1 MAEQQFGRRRER
13 DQAREQTAALVR
25 RMSSLVVVDVDVDV
39 ASRACLPV
47 LLPPLFGVSYNTS
60 LDVNGMRC
68 SKNMRGGRDLPRFL
82 NAFALRARRGGH
94 RARRE
99 GMTSLQRFDS
109 SYVGGE

>member
-68 SKNMRGGRDLPRFL
+68 SKNMRGGRK
-82 NAFALRARRGGH
+82 GG
-94 RARRE
+94 RE
-99 GMTSLQRFDS
+99 GGRGAKISTLPNAR
-109 SYVGGE
+109 V

>member
-1 MAEQQFGRRRER
+1 MAEQQFGRRRESQR

-25 RMSSLVVVDVDVDV
+25 RMSSLVDVDV

-68 SKNMRGGRDLPRFL
+68 SKNMRGGRK
-82 NAFALRARRGGH
+82 GG
-94 RARRE
+94 RE
-99 GMTSLQRFDS
+99 GGRGAKISTLPNAR
-109 SYVGGE
+109 V